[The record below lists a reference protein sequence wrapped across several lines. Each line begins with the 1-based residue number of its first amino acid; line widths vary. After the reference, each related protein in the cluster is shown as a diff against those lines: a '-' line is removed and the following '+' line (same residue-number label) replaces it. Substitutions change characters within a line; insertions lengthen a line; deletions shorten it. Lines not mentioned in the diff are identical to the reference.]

1 MKIIS
6 KPKKEDWNA
15 LIKRPVISNAD
26 LYARVSPIIKAV
38 QEEGDLA
45 IRRFTAQFDAVD
57 LDSVVLSK
65 NEIHEKASLIDG
77 TLKEAIDTAF
87 SNIWKF
93 HEAQHET
100 FVPLETSK
108 GVTCWRESR
117 AIEKVGLYVPGGT
130 APLFSSLLMLGVP
143 ARIAGCR
150 TIVVCTPPDTSG
162 SILPAMAYTLERLEI
177 DQVYM
182 AGGAQ
187 AIAGMALGTESIPSV
202 YKIFGPGNQ
211 YVSAAKNIV
220 SQEYQVAIDLP
231 AGPTELL
238 LIADESAEP
247 EFLAADILSQ
257 AEHGTDSQVVLVSTS
272 EKLLEEV
279 HEVLK
284 VKLETLP
291 RRDIAEKALSSA
303 AGIYFETLD
312 EAVSFSNE
320 YAPEHL
326 ILAVQNPDSLVRDIV
341 NAGSVFLGHLTPES
355 FGDYASGT
363 NHTLPTNG
371 AARAYGG
378 VSLESFQKKITF
390 QKVTQTGLMGLGPQV
405 EVMARAEGLD
415 GHAEAVRCR
424 LEYTNMK
431 KELSNG

>member
-1 MKIIS
+1 MKIVS

-15 LIKRPVISNAD
+15 LLKRPVISNAD

-45 IRRFTAQFDAVD
+45 IRRFTKQFDGID
-57 LDSVVLSK
+57 LDSIVLSK
-65 NEIHEKASLIDG
+65 SEIIRQASLIEG
-77 TLKEAIDTAF
+77 TLKEAINIAY

-93 HEAQHET
+93 HEAQNER
-100 FVPLETSK
+100 FLPMETSR
-108 GVTCWRESR
+108 GVTCWREPR

-130 APLFSSLLMLGVP
+130 APLFSSLLMLGIP

-150 TIVVCTPPDTSG
+150 TIVVCTPPDQRG

-177 DQVYM
+177 DQVYLV
-182 AGGAQ
+182 GGAQ
-187 AIAGMALGTESIPSV
+187 AIAAMALGAESIPSV

-211 YVSAAKNIV
+211 YVSAAKNLV
-220 SQEYQVAIDLP
+220 SQEYQIAIDLP

-238 LIADESAEP
+238 LIADDSADP

-257 AEHGTDSQVVLVSTS
+257 AEHGADSQVVLLSTS
-272 EKLLEEV
+272 EMLLEQVREA
-279 HEVLK
+279 LK
-284 VKLETLP
+284 VKLHTLP
-291 RRDIAEKALSSA
+291 RKDIAEKALSSA
-303 AGIYFETLD
+303 VGVCFDTID
-312 EAVSFSNE
+312 DAVLFSNE
-320 YAPEHL
+320 YAPEHI
-326 ILAVQNPDSLVRDIV
+326 ILAVQNPDLLIADII
-341 NAGSVFLGHLTPES
+341 NAGSVFLGHMTPES

-390 QKVTQTGLMGLGPQV
+390 QKASQEGLEELGPHV
-405 EVMARAEGLD
+405 ESMARAEGLD

-424 LEYTNMK
+424 LEYFGMK